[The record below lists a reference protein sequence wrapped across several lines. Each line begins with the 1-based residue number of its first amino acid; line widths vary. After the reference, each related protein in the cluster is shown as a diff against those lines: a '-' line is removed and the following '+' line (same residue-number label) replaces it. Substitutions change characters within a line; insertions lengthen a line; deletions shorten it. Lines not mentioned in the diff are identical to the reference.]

1 MNAGRPPA
9 GRVPAA
15 VERRGGGT
23 PRADGNPSKQGQG
36 LAPSH
41 VRARS
46 ATCSANVATTNV
58 ATSPK
63 GATRASYVLPPVDD
77 PEIASTLGD
86 AYAAV
91 TGWTRVTPAQRRLLL
106 VCYRRHGADTVPLL
120 RELYGHSG
128 TTTDLLAHLR
138 DHPIREAAS
147 PQPPEAEVP
156 SRPILVPDVSSITVD
171 EVSEA
176 LDSATW
182 VNPPCRIHKASQWG
196 YRADGSPVCDVC
208 HPPHAAGAAA

>member
-1 MNAGRPPA
+1 
-9 GRVPAA
+9 
-15 VERRGGGT
+15 
-23 PRADGNPSKQGQG
+23 
-36 LAPSH
+36 
-41 VRARS
+41 
-46 ATCSANVATTNV
+46 
-58 ATSPK
+58 
-63 GATRASYVLPPVDD
+63 
-77 PEIASTLGD
+77 
-86 AYAAV
+86 V